1 MSGLGDFFGGLGE
14 LLGGLAELGGERAV
28 ESVVESAVGER
39 NAEGYDETSTYDRTL
54 VGRRRA
60 LNVNDI

>member
-14 LLGGLAELGGERAV
+14 LLGGLAEMGGERAV
-28 ESVVESAVGER
+28 EGVVESAVGGGDQE
-39 NAEGYDETSTYDRTL
+39 YSETATYDRTL
-54 VGRRRA
+54 AGRPRM